1 MIDTFETPSALSK
14 TDRKR
19 GLRLLIMCLIFL
31 SGLIVG
37 AISARIVT
45 RSQMIAMLK
54 NPEKVPDRILPRLK
68 SSLKLTEQ
76 QYEAISTIVRKH
88 HREMEELRAQSYPG
102 LLLEFQN
109 MQNEVA
115 EHLSPEQQKTWK
127 SLALM
132 VESSYLPSPPS
143 IVPTAEK

>member
-1 MIDTFETPSALSK
+1 MTDAIENTSALRK
-14 TDRKR
+14 TDHKR

-37 AISARIVT
+37 AVSARIVT

-68 SSLKLTEQ
+68 SSLNLTEQ
-76 QYEAISTIVRKH
+76 QYEAISIVVREH
-88 HREMEELRAQSYPG
+88 HREMEKLRAQSYPG
-102 LLLEFQN
+102 LLAEFQD
-109 MQNEVA
+109 MKNEL
-115 EHLSPEQQKTWK
+115 EQHLSPEQQKTWK

-132 VESSYLPSPPS
+132 VEDNYLPSPPKNDPS
-143 IVPTAEK
+143 AEK